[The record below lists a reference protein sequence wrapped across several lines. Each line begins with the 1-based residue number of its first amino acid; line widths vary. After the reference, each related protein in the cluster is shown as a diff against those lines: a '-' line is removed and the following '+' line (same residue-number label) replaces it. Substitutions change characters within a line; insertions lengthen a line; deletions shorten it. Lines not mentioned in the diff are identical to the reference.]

1 MRLKGDDRQFMLILG
16 LNMFHADASAAIVL
30 DGEVKFAIA
39 EERLNR
45 RKHFGGFPALA
56 VKACLD
62 AVGAKIS
69 DIDHVAVGQDSDA
82 NLAKKVQYAL
92 ANPAKIPNFIRLRQ
106 RKEAM
111 RDVRSLLAQA
121 LDVDSSQLRF
131 QEHHLEHHIAHIA
144 SAYYCS
150 PWEKAAGFSYDGSGD
165 FVSTMMARC
174 EGNEIEVIDRVFLP
188 HSLGSVYT
196 MICEFIGYTQ
206 YGDEGKVMGLAP
218 YGKPTY
224 TDEIRKIVSPK
235 NGGFQLDLGYFKPLG
250 SNQGMQVLPDG
261 TVQLARH
268 FSERMEK
275 LFGEPRR
282 QHAEITQR
290 DMDLAFALQHRFEEV
305 FFHLLND
312 LHRSVPVEDLAMA
325 GGCALN
331 SVANGKIFDET
342 PFRRTYIQP
351 AAGDEG
357 LAIGAALHTYHSVL
371 KQPRRHEL
379 KNSYL
384 GPEFS
389 EVRIQSALRNA
400 GLEGKKLERL
410 AFLEAVADQIA
421 AGNVVGWFQGRM
433 EWGPRALGNRSI
445 VAHPGLPNM
454 KDILNARI
462 KHREWFRPFAP
473 SILADYQH
481 EYFEHD
487 HPSPFMLH
495 VYKIYPEKR
504 KELCAVNHVDDTGR
518 LQTVT
523 REENPLYYDLISAFH
538 RKTGIPVIL
547 NTSFNENEPIV
558 CTPEEAIDCFQR
570 TRMDVLAIG
579 PYMVVKPEKDR
590 EEVVVSAQQERS

>member
-1 MRLKGDDRQFMLILG
+1 MLILG

-45 RKHFGGFPALA
+45 HKHFGGFPELA

-69 DIDHVAVGQDSDA
+69 DVEHVAVGQDSDA
-82 NLAKKVQYAL
+82 NLAKKVRYAL
-92 ANPAKIPNFIRLRQ
+92 ANPAKILNFIRLRQ
-106 RKEAM
+106 RKETM
-111 RDVRSLLAQA
+111 RDVRSRLSKA
-121 LDVDSSQLRF
+121 LQVNSSQLRF

-144 SAYYCS
+144 SSYFCS

-174 EGNEIEVIDRVFLP
+174 EGNEIEVLDRVFLP

-196 MICEFIGYTQ
+196 MICEFIGYSQ

-218 YGKPTY
+218 YGKDTY
-224 TDEIRKIVSPK
+224 RDEMSKIVAPR
-235 NGGFQLDLGYFKPLG
+235 NGGFQLDLSYFKPLG
-250 SNQGMQVLPDG
+250 SNQGMQVLADG
-261 TVQLARH
+261 TVKLARH
-268 FSERMEK
+268 FSQRMET
-275 LFGEPRR
+275 LFGEPR
-282 QHAEITQR
+282 QPHTEIKQR
-290 DMDLAFALQHRFEEV
+290 DMDLAFALQHRFEEI
-305 FFHLLND
+305 FFYLLNQ
-312 LHRSVPVEDLAMA
+312 LHSRVPSEDLAMA

-331 SVANGKIFDET
+331 SVANGKLFDRT
-342 PFRRTYIQP
+342 PFCRTYIQP

-379 KNSYL
+379 KQSYL

-389 EVRIQSALRNA
+389 ESRIQSALEKA
-400 GLEGKKLERL
+400 GLEYRKLERT
-410 AFLEAVADQIA
+410 AFLDTVAEKIA
-421 AGNVVGWFQGRM
+421 SGNVVGWFQGRM

-454 KDILNARI
+454 KDVLNARI

-473 SILADYQH
+473 SIMADRQH

-495 VYKIYPEKR
+495 VYKIRPDKR

-518 LQTVT
+518 LQSVT
-523 REENPLYYDLISAFH
+523 REENPMYYDLISAFH

-558 CTPEEAIDCFQR
+558 CTPEEAIACFQR

-579 PYMVVKPEKDR
+579 SFLAAKPSEKSETAHGSGAPQSR
-590 EEVVVSAQQERS
+590 AG

>member
-1 MRLKGDDRQFMLILG
+1 MLILG
-16 LNMFHADASAAIVL
+16 LNMFHADASAAIVV

-45 RKHFGGFPALA
+45 LKHFGGFPSLA
-56 VKACLD
+56 VRACLD
-62 AVGAKIS
+62 AVGAHLS
-69 DIDHVAVGQDSDA
+69 DVDHVAVGQDSDA
-82 NLAKKVQYAL
+82 NLVKKVQYAL
-92 ANPAKIPNFIRLRQ
+92 SNPAKILNFIRLRK

-111 RDVRSLLAQA
+111 RDVRLLLAKG
-121 LDVDSSQLRF
+121 LDIDSGKLRF

-165 FVSTMMARC
+165 FVSTMTARC
-174 EGNEIEVIDRVFLP
+174 EGSEIQVLDRVFLP
-188 HSLGSVYT
+188 HSLGSFYT
-196 MICEFIGYTQ
+196 MICEFIGYTK

-218 YGKPTY
+218 YGKDTY
-224 TDEIRKIVSPK
+224 CHEIEKIVAAK
-235 NGGFQLDLGYFKPLG
+235 NDGLQLDLSYFKPLG

-261 TVQLARH
+261 TVRLARH
-268 FSERMEK
+268 FSDRMEE
-275 LFGEPRR
+275 LFGEPRKPYS
-282 QHAEITQR
+282 EITQR
-290 DMDLAFALQHRFEEV
+290 DMDLAFAMQHRFEQI
-305 FFHLLND
+305 FFHLLNG
-312 LHRSVPVEDLAMA
+312 LHARVPLDNLAMA

-331 SVANGKIFDET
+331 SVANGKLFDNT
-342 PFRRTYIQP
+342 PFRKTYIQP

-379 KNSYL
+379 RNSYL

-389 EVRIQSALRNA
+389 DSRIQSALQSA
-400 GLEGKKLERL
+400 GLEGRKLDRNAL
-410 AFLEAVADQIA
+410 LEATAQQIA

-454 KDILNARI
+454 KDVLNARI

-473 SILADYQH
+473 SILADHQH

-495 VYKIYPEKR
+495 VYKIRPEKR
-504 KELCAVNHVDDTGR
+504 QALCAVNHVDDTGR

-523 REENPLYYDLISAFH
+523 REENLLYYDLISAFH

-558 CTPEEAIDCFQR
+558 CTPEEAVDCFTR
-570 TRMDVLAIG
+570 TRMDVLVIG
-579 PYMVVKPEKDR
+579 PFIVQK
-590 EEVVVSAQQERS
+590 AI

>member
-1 MRLKGDDRQFMLILG
+1 MLILG

-69 DIDHVAVGQDSDA
+69 DVGHVAVGQDSDA

-92 ANPAKIPNFIRLRQ
+92 ANPAKILNFIRLRQ
-106 RKEAM
+106 RKEAI
-111 RDVRSLLAQA
+111 RDVRSLLAKA
-121 LDVDSSQLRF
+121 LDVDPAKFHF

-174 EGNEIEVIDRVFLP
+174 EGNEIEVLDRVFLP

-196 MICEFIGYTQ
+196 MICEFIGYSS

-218 YGKPTY
+218 YGKDTY
-224 TDEIRKIVSPK
+224 CDEIRKIVATK
-235 NGGFQLDLGYFKPLG
+235 NDGFQLDLSYFKPLG

-261 TVQLARH
+261 TVKLARH
-268 FSERMEK
+268 FSNRMEK

-282 QHAEITQR
+282 PHTEITQR
-290 DMDLAFALQHRFEEV
+290 DMDLAFALQHRFEEI
-305 FFHLLND
+305 FFHLLNH
-312 LHRSVPVEDLAMA
+312 LHSLVPLDDLAMA

-331 SVANGKIFDET
+331 SVANGKVFDRT
-342 PFRRTYIQP
+342 PLRRTYIQP

-357 LAIGAALHTYHSVL
+357 LAIGAALHTYHSVH
-371 KQPRRHEL
+371 KQPRRHEM

-389 EVRIQSALRNA
+389 ESRIQSALQGA
-400 GLEGKKLERL
+400 GLQYRKLERAAL
-410 AFLEAVADQIA
+410 LEAVAEEIA
-421 AGNVVGWFQGRM
+421 AGNVIGWFQGRM

-454 KDILNARI
+454 KDVLNARI

-473 SILADYQH
+473 SIMADHQH

-495 VYKIYPEKR
+495 VYKIRPEKR

-518 LQTVT
+518 LQSVT
-523 REENPLYYDLISAFH
+523 REENPMYYDLISAFH
-538 RKTGIPVIL
+538 RKTRIPVIL

-579 PYMVVKPEKDR
+579 PFMAVKPKAS
-590 EEVVVSAQQERS
+590 EETLAASSVPAGRKV

>member
-1 MRLKGDDRQFMLILG
+1 MLILG

-45 RKHFGGFPALA
+45 HKHFGGFPALA

-69 DIDHVAVGQDSDA
+69 DVEHVAVGQDSDA

-92 ANPAKIPNFIRLRQ
+92 ANPAKILNFIRLRQ

-111 RDVRSLLAQA
+111 RNVRSLLSKA
-121 LDVDSSQLRF
+121 LDIDAAELRF

-174 EGNEIEVIDRVFLP
+174 EGSEIEVLDRVFLP

-196 MICEFIGYTQ
+196 MICEFIGYSQ

-218 YGKPTY
+218 YGKDGY
-224 TDEIRKIVSPK
+224 CDKINKIVAPK
-235 NGGFQLDLGYFKPLG
+235 NGGFQLDLDYFKPLG

-261 TVQLARH
+261 TVKLARH
-268 FSERMEK
+268 FSDRMEQI
-275 LFGEPRR
+275 FGEPRR
-282 QHAEITQR
+282 PNTEITRR
-290 DMDLAFALQHRFEEV
+290 DMDLAFALQQRFEDI
-305 FFHLLND
+305 FFHLLNR
-312 LHRSVPVEDLAMA
+312 LHKRVPLENLAMA

-331 SVANGKIFDET
+331 SVANGKLFDHT

-357 LAIGAALHTYHSVL
+357 LAIGAALHTYYSVL

-379 KNSYL
+379 KHSYL

-389 EVRIQSALRNA
+389 DSRIQSALQNA
-400 GLEGKKLERL
+400 SLQYRKMDRGALLDE
-410 AFLEAVADQIA
+410 VAEQIA
-421 AGNVVGWFQGRM
+421 AGNVIGWFQGRM

-454 KDILNARI
+454 KDVLNARI

-473 SILADYQH
+473 SIMADYQH

-495 VYKIYPEKR
+495 VYKIRPEKR

-518 LQTVT
+518 LQTVA
-523 REENPLYYDLISAFH
+523 REENPMYYDLISAFH
-538 RKTGIPVIL
+538 QKTGIPVIL

-579 PYMVVKPEKDR
+579 PYLVVKPRENEETVAASTVEKSG
-590 EEVVVSAQQERS
+590 EA